1 MQNKGTIWVFTILL
15 TLACLFQIS
24 YTWVTNGVEK
34 KATEY
39 ADLKIDSLEN
49 VAKVKMTILN
59 NRDTFYL
66 TSASDV
72 ENLRR
77 RYEEQYLI
85 SMNNKPVYPIFGFTY
100 QECKKR
106 ELSLGL
112 DLQGG
117 MAVTLEI
124 STADLVNNLSGKSN
138 NKKFTIPFGKAIEK
152 YGDNENFVDNF
163 YSEFKSNDPDASLA
177 KIFSMANKD
186 LFKSDMSNDE
196 VIEVLKAQKDVAISN
211 MEMVM
216 NTRINKF
223 GVNQPNIQRQPNSG
237 RLIIELPGVKDKVR
251 VRKLITATANLEF
264 WTTSGN
270 YELITSLIE
279 ADKVMGALM
288 KKENGGD
295 DEKEEIKPIDTTKK
309 IESPAVV
316 ENVIKPADEGKKIN
330 GNDSVDSVKK
340 AMAKA
345 EELKKKEADK
355 KKEEDK
361 KKQQIDAQSI
371 LTLLSIDHAK
381 ATNEQNQTVWMNGI
395 IGASRAQDTAQV
407 YAWLTHR
414 ESKKIFPKNIKF
426 MWGAKP
432 IMDQDGNETDVYY
445 LYAIKV
451 TTRDGSANLDGKAI
465 SEARQDFDQNTNQV
479 EVVMQMNAEGAEKW
493 ANITGEHKGEAMAI
507 TMDGVVYSAPT
518 IQQQITG
525 GVSQISGNFTIE
537 EAEDLANILKSGTL
551 PAKARIIDEVIVG
564 PTLGAD
570 NIKSGFISFVIAL
583 ILVLI
588 YMWAYYAK
596 AGLIANVA
604 LIANIFFLVGSLAS
618 LQASLTL
625 PGIAGIVLTIGMAVD
640 ANVIIFE
647 RIKEELRDGK
657 GVKLAVAEGYKN
669 AMASIIDANLT
680 TLLTAIVLATFG
692 SGPVLG
698 FATTLIIGIFTS
710 LFSALFISRLI
721 ITELL
726 ERKKDITFSNK
737 YSVNIMQNTKID
749 FVGKRKIFYVISS
762 LVIIGGIASMVS
774 RGLDYGVEFT
784 GGRTFTV
791 EFKEKEADYELIK
804 NNLAK
809 EFVEDGQEL
818 KPEVKMIDNKFKAK
832 ITTKFMSGSEFEN
845 EKSDKIVEAKLK
857 KGLEGMGDYEIVEQ
871 RRVGAAV
878 SEELKTSSM
887 ISVIVALVM
896 IFLYIVFRFRKWQYG
911 AGAVLALFHDVVIT
925 ISMFSIFYGIL
936 PFSMEIDQAFIAA
949 ILTVVGYSIN
959 DTVIVFDR
967 IREYLNSG
975 KKIEENQLINNA
987 LNSTLS
993 RTINTSLT
1001 TLVVLVA
1008 IFFFGGEAIKGFS
1021 FALLVGIVVGTY
1033 SSLCIATP
1041 LIIDFAKKKSE

>member
-24 YTWVTNGVEK
+24 YSWVTTGVEK
-34 KATEY
+34 DATKFAE
-39 ADLKIDSLEN
+39 AKLDSLMN
-49 VAKVKMTILN
+49 LAKVKTTVFN
-59 NRDTFYL
+59 SDTFDM
-66 TSASDV
+66 TSQSDI
-72 ENLRR
+72 ENLKRK
-77 RYEEQYLI
+77 YEEQYLI
-85 SMNNKPVYPIFGFTY
+85 SMNNKPVYPVFGFTY

-117 MAVTLEI
+117 MSVTLEI
-124 STADLVNNLSGKSN
+124 STADLVNNLSGKTK
-138 NKKFTIPFGKAIEK
+138 NKKFRVPFEKTLEK
-152 YGDNENFVDNF
+152 YGDNEDFIDNF
-163 YSEFKSNDPDASLA
+163 YAEFKANDGSASLA
-177 KIFSMANKD
+177 KIFSMNNKD
-186 LFKSDMSNDE
+186 LFKPSFTNDK
-196 VIEVLKAQKDVAISN
+196 VIEILNEQKNVAIEN
-211 MEMVM
+211 MEQVM

-237 RLIIELPGVKDKVR
+237 RITVELPGVKDKIR
-251 VRKLITATANLEF
+251 VRKLLQSTANLEF

-270 YELITSLIE
+270 YELITPLME
-279 ADKVMGALM
+279 ADKAIGLLL
-288 KKENGGD
+288 KKEGGL
-295 DEKEEIKPIDTTKK
+295 DEKEEEEKVVVEDTTKK
-309 IESPAVV
+309 EVASETVVPA
-316 ENVIKPADEGKKIN
+316 NKDSL
-330 GNDSVDSVKK
+330 DSVNLV
-340 AMAKA
+340 AAA
-345 EELKKKEADK
+345 K

-361 KKQQIDAQSI
+361 KKKEEEKNKKIEPQSI
-371 LTLLSIDHAK
+371 LTLLSLEAAK
-381 ATNEQNQTVWMNGI
+381 ATNDQGQQVWVNGI
-395 IGASRAQDTAQV
+395 VGASRSQDTAQLN
-407 YAWLTHR
+407 AWMNHR
-414 ESKKIFPKNIKF
+414 VSRSIFPKNIRF
-426 MWGAKP
+426 MWGAKS
-432 IMDQDGNETDVYY
+432 IVDENGAETDVFY

-451 TTRDGSANLDGKAI
+451 TTRDGSPNLDGSVI
-465 SEARQDFDQNTNQV
+465 TEARQDFDQNTNQV
-479 EVVMQMNAEGAEKW
+479 EVVMHMNADGAEKW
-493 ANITGEHKGEAMAI
+493 ANLTNTYKGQAMAI
-507 TMDGVVYSAPT
+507 TMDGAVYSAPT

-525 GVSQISGNFTIE
+525 GVSQISGNFSIE
-537 EAEDLANILKSGTL
+537 EADDLANILKSGTL

-570 NIKSGFISFVIAL
+570 NIRSGFISFAIAML
-583 ILVLI
+583 LVLI

-596 AGLIANVA
+596 AGIIANVA

-657 GVKLAVAEGYKN
+657 GVKLAVEEGYKN
-669 AMASIIDANLT
+669 AMTSIIDANLT
-680 TLLTAIVLATFG
+680 TLLTAVVLAIFG

-721 ITELL
+721 ITEML
-726 ERKKDITFSNK
+726 ERKKDISFSNK
-737 YSVNIMQNTKID
+737 FSENIMANSNID

-762 LVIIGGIASMVS
+762 LIIVGGIASMVS

-791 EFKEKEADYELIK
+791 EFLDKEADYEAIK

-832 ITTKFMSGSEFEN
+832 ITTKFMSGTEYEN
-845 EKSDKIVEAKLK
+845 EASDRIVEGKLK
-857 KGLEGMGDYEIVEQ
+857 KGLEGMGEYEVVEQ

-878 SEELKTSSM
+878 SGDLKSSS
-887 ISVIVALVM
+887 ILAVIVSLIM

-911 AGAVLALFHDVVIT
+911 AGAVIALFHDVIIT

-967 IREYLNSG
+967 IREYLNEG
-975 KKIEENQLINNA
+975 KRTDQNVLINNA

-1021 FALLVGIVVGTY
+1021 FALLIGIVVGTY
-1033 SSLCIATP
+1033 SSLCVATP
-1041 LIIDFAKKKSE
+1041 LIIDFSKGKKE